1 MPCTFTSG
9 RMWREIRGGR
19 REHGASTQEFILMQ
33 TIPEPTGGL
42 DARFCEVMDAA
53 PVMIWVSGQ
62 DKLCVWFN
70 RPWLAFT
77 GRSMAQELGN
87 GWTDGVHRED
97 LGRCLETYVRSFDA
111 RQEFRMQ
118 YRLRGRDGRYR
129 WIDDTGIPRY
139 ARDQTFLGYIG
150 SCTDIHELRE
160 TQNELRDRVLQVA
173 HLNRIATAS
182 ALSSAIAHDLLQPL
196 TAIQSNTDAAQSL
209 LAQDATGLTEIKAI
223 LDDIGQANQ
232 RAASIIQQLRLLLR
246 RKSEIDD
253 RQFDLNEAITDAL
266 KIVVAAAR
274 ERGVLVSAN
283 CLDRALTVRAD
294 KVLLEQVLLNLVV
307 NALDAL
313 SNSAPDKRDVAI
325 QTEMTEGSEVRVSVA
340 DSGPG
345 IPNDKLR
352 AVFDAF
358 YTTKSQGTGLG
369 LSIARSIIE
378 VYGGRIWAE
387 NRSGGGAVFHFTLPL
402 ASLPPEHP

>member
-1 MPCTFTSG
+1 
-9 RMWREIRGGR
+9 
-19 REHGASTQEFILMQ
+19 MQ
-33 TIPEPTGGL
+33 MISEPTGGL

-77 GRSMAQELGN
+77 GRRMAQELGD
-87 GWTDGVHRED
+87 GWTDGVHPED

-118 YRLRGRDGRYR
+118 YRLRGRDGRYT

-209 LAQDATGLTEIKAI
+209 LAQDTTGLTEIKAI

-246 RKSEIDD
+246 RESEIDD
-253 RQFDLNEAITDAL
+253 RQFDLNEAITGAL
-266 KIVVAAAR
+266 KIVVAAAK
-274 ERGVLVSAN
+274 ERGVSVSAS
-283 CLDRALTVRAD
+283 CLERPLTVRAD

-313 SNSAPDKRDVAI
+313 INVAPDKREVAI
-325 QTEMTEGSEVRVSVA
+325 QTEMTDASEVRVSVA

-345 IPNDKLR
+345 IPKDKLR

-358 YTTKSQGTGLG
+358 YTTKPHGTGLG

-387 NRSGGGAVFHFTLPL
+387 NRSGGGAIFQFTLPL
-402 ASLPPEHP
+402 VHFGPSTAGAE